1 MKSQPGPPTRW
12 GKAAAAHV
20 RPIIWYRAC
29 GHQVGPDAAGMA
41 ERYSVDV
48 VALDWREPLVCTKC
62 DGRDID
68 MVVTETERQ

>member
-1 MKSQPGPPTRW
+1 
-12 GKAAAAHV
+12 
-20 RPIIWYRAC
+20 
-29 GHQVGPDAAGMA
+29 MA

-68 MVVTETERQ
+68 MVVTGTERQ